1 MSKQKGRTVKRIW
14 KVAAIAGSV
23 MAALQSVAFVM
34 FMFEEAVQAGGFA
47 FMPASGVKNWTLV
60 LEVHRSQV
68 ALIDKA
74 EQFTDSWGRLAFW
87 TYGAYKEF
95 FQASRRTAESYR
107 MIAEAKL
114 KEQAAT
120 ANITKATNT
129 TKPKTA
135 LYVPRKGDLLIKQWV
150 MDKDLAGLVELAKPE
165 LVNLADGKYYLFPSG
180 TWRMLGESKSGKSWQ
195 ILIRG
200 VEVWL
205 SKSMVV
211 IAT

>member
-1 MSKQKGRTVKRIW
+1 
-14 KVAAIAGSV
+14 
-23 MAALQSVAFVM
+23 
-34 FMFEEAVQAGGFA
+34 
-47 FMPASGVKNWTLV
+47 
-60 LEVHRSQV
+60 
-68 ALIDKA
+68 
-74 EQFTDSWGRLAFW
+74 
-87 TYGAYKEF
+87 
-95 FQASRRTAESYR
+95 

-129 TKPKTA
+129 TNPKTV
-135 LYVPRKGDLLIKQWV
+135 LYVPRKGDLLVKQWV

-165 LVNLADGKYYLFPSG
+165 LVNLADGKYYLFPSE

-200 VEVWL
+200 IEVWL

-211 IAT
+211 IP